1 METCFEEVIT
11 SRERLREVKGPP
23 IPRSA
28 VKDIDR
34 IDDICRRFIVAC
46 PFIVVATRGEDG
58 QLSLS
63 PKGDPAGFVAVLDE
77 KTLAIPD
84 RLGNGRLDTFE
95 NLLINPE
102 IGLFFLIPGNGETL
116 RISGKGYIVPDAELQ
131 KGLVVNGKAPE
142 LVLVINVETGEYEHG
157 HRRWRPRH
165 DCEAALGYGCDGQ
178 GEGDGRSPGEEEVG
192 GARDGGRDAEAGA
205 TEAPGRER
213 HRARVNQDGAWKRL
227 RCESDLWRGTA

>member
-1 METCFEEVIT
+1 MERYFEEVIT

-28 VKDIDR
+28 LKDIDR
-34 IDDICRRFIVAC
+34 IDNLCRRFIAAC

-102 IGLFFLIPGNGETL
+102 IGLFFLVPGNGDTL
-116 RISGKGYIVPDAELQ
+116 RISGKGYIVRDAELQ
-131 KGLVVNGKAPE
+131 KRLVVNGKAPE
-142 LVLVINVETGEYEHG
+142 LVLVISVENAFMHCPKCVIRSKLWKPEQWPDRSNVPTLAEALVTHAAFGETIPEMQAII
-157 HRRWRPRH
+157 
-165 DCEAALGYGCDGQ
+165 D
-178 GEGDGRSPGEEEVG
+178 
-192 GARDGGRDAEAGA
+192 RDAA
-205 TEAPGRER
+205 
-213 HRARVNQDGAWKRL
+213 ARL
-227 RCESDLWRGTA
+227 Y

>member
-1 METCFEEVIT
+1 MERCFEEVIT

-34 IDDICRRFIVAC
+34 IDDICRRFIAAC

-63 PKGDPAGFVAVLDE
+63 PKGDPAGFVTVLDE

-102 IGLFFLIPGNGETL
+102 IGLFFLIPGNGDTL
-116 RISGKGYIVPDAELQ
+116 RISGKGYIIRDAELQ

-142 LVLVINVETGEYEHG
+142 LVLVINVENAFMHCPKCVIRSKLWKPEQWPDRSNVPTLA
-157 HRRWRPRH
+157 
-165 DCEAALGYGCDGQ
+165 EALVAHAAF
-178 GEGDGRSPGEEEVG
+178 GDTIPEMQ
-192 GARDGGRDAEAGA
+192 AIINRDAA
-205 TEAPGRER
+205 
-213 HRARVNQDGAWKRL
+213 ARL
-227 RCESDLWRGTA
+227 Y